1 MQRRAATA
9 YVVLLL
15 VVAAGSYAVIAGAE
29 SPQVTVGGDAA
40 THANQSSFSVDG
52 RTYTV
57 ADVSATVEGEALV
70 RSADLVWTND
80 SARYTATIDNGST
93 LTLDSTDF
101 RLTVPNV
108 SSPSSATLT
117 EIQRTDLPNTT
128 INGTTFVILDADG
141 ANRTLVPEDQY
152 LREQFGPP
160 EERTLSVGDSLQY
173 EGNETAVA
181 ALRGGEAVV
190 VEWTGPRQET
200 IEVSQG
206 SNVTLNGVRHVTYF
220 RTNESVVLTTQID
233 EFVSQ
238 QADVDRFHERTNGLW
253 GVVIL
258 SVLASVLLAGA
269 AFMPT
274 KDV

>member
-15 VVAAGSYAVIAGAE
+15 AVAAGSYAVMAGAQT
-29 SPQVTVGGDAA
+29 PQVTAGGDAA
-40 THANQSSFSVDG
+40 THANQSTFSVDG

-57 ADVSATVEGEALV
+57 ANVEASREGGAV
-70 RSADLVWTND
+70 RRTAFLEWTND

-93 LTLDSTDF
+93 LTLDGTDF

-128 INGTTFVILDADG
+128 INGTTFVILEANG
-141 ANRTLVPEDQY
+141 ANRTLVEEDQY
-152 LREQFGPP
+152 LRDQFGEP
-160 EERTLSVGDSLQY
+160 EQRSLAVGDSLQY
-173 EGNETAVA
+173 ANNSTEVA
-181 ALRGGEAVV
+181 ALRGGESAV
-190 VEWTGPRQET
+190 VEWTAPRQET
-200 IEVSQG
+200 IEVSEG
-206 SNVTLNGVRHVTYF
+206 SNVSLNGVRHVTYF

-233 EFVSQ
+233 TFVSQ
-238 QADVDRFHERTNGLW
+238 RADVDRFHERTNGLR

-258 SVLASVLLAGA
+258 CGLAAVLLAGL